1 MNKTEDNKMDT
12 APSTRSH
19 KGITENRLPDDQA
32 KKLLAEH
39 LYRLANLSYDTEKE
53 REKKLDDL
61 SVQLLTCITILSVAF
76 LTPASFLFDCYAA
89 SNSAGIAPAQVKLA
103 WMYAIVLA
111 PMVICII
118 LILRSRSLKQMEV
131 LDSPESQSAF
141 VKQLL
146 DGYTEDDFEC
156 GLDELVLAQNYCS
169 AIQGTF
175 EGMRK
180 KHNAMWGLIK
190 TSMML
195 VIFSCCCALLF
206 GLHLLL
212 QLS

>member
-1 MNKTEDNKMDT
+1 MNKIEENKMDT
-12 APSTRSH
+12 TPSTRSQ

-89 SNSAGIAPAQVKLA
+89 SNCTGIAPDQVKLA
-103 WMYAIVLA
+103 WMYAIVLV
-111 PMVICII
+111 PLVVCII
-118 LILRSRSLKQMEV
+118 LILRARSLKQMKV
-131 LDSPESQSAF
+131 LDSPESQSDF

-146 DGYTEDDFEC
+146 DESTVDNPEYI
-156 GLDELVLAQNYCS
+156 LDELVIAQNYCT
-169 AIQGTF
+169 AMQGTF
-175 EGMRK
+175 EGMRE
-180 KHNAMWGLIK
+180 KHDKMWALIK
-190 TSMML
+190 ISMIL
-195 VIFSCCCALLF
+195 VIISCSCTLFF

-212 QLS
+212 QLT